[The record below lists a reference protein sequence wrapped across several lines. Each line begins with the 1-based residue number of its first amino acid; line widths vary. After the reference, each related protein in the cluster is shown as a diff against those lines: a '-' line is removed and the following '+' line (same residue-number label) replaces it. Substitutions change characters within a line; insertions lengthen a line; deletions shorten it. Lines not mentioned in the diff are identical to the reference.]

1 MTTSDV
7 HDLKREL
14 AELRDAVGVIES
26 LQREA
31 NGRLGKIEGRVFE
44 IELWR
49 ARLQGAAATS
59 RIVWLLA
66 GGAVT
71 GIILEVS
78 KNA

>member
-1 MTTSDV
+1 MSPDQV
-7 HDLKREL
+7 AEIREQLQELRREL
-14 AELRDAVGVIES
+14 GEVVT

-44 IELWR
+44 LELWR

-59 RIVWLLA
+59 RVAWMLA

-71 GIILEVS
+71 GIVVS
-78 KNA
+78 IINNA

>member
-1 MTTSDV
+1 MTTTDV

-14 AELRDAVGVIES
+14 SELRDAVGVIEG

-66 GGAVT
+66 GGAVS

>member
-1 MTTSDV
+1 MNPEALDYV
-7 HDLKREL
+7 RKEL
-14 AELRDAVGVIES
+14 AEVRDELAEVVR
-26 LQREA
+26 LQTEA

-59 RIVWLLA
+59 RVVWLLA

-71 GIILEVS
+71 GIVVTVFN
-78 KNA
+78 NA

>member
-1 MTTSDV
+1 VTTDDAHTIRSD
-7 HDLKREL
+7 LREL
-14 AELRDAVGVIES
+14 RELVANIEK

-31 NGRLGKIEGRVFE
+31 NHRLGKVESRVFD

-59 RIVWLLA
+59 RIGWLVA

-71 GIILEVS
+71 GIVLEVS
-78 KNA
+78 KNL